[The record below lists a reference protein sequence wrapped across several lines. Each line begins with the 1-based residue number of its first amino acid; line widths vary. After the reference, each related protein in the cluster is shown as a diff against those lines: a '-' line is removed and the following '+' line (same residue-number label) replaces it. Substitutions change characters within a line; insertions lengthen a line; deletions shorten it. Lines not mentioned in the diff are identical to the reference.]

1 MRERADRHS
10 LSEGGS
16 LREYALSLAL
26 FLASLAILYAWH
38 HRITA
43 PNFGLTG
50 DEPHYIL
57 IAHSLAVDGDLD
69 LANNYAAGDADAWY
83 PDLDA
88 DHHVNDYRGDGRQIS
103 VHTPGLPV
111 LLLPGHLLLGNP
123 TRAARATMLLISS
136 LTLLQF
142 YLLGREV
149 TGNRW
154 LALAAWLVL
163 ATSVPMLYL
172 AGQVY
177 PDVPAALAL
186 LLGLRALRRLPAMGW
201 TALLALVICAL
212 PWLHVRYV
220 PLSLILAGAGFAHLW
235 REPRRRALW
244 ALLVLCLAGAAG
256 FVLFYVGCYGN
267 PLSNAQYMHFPSRA
281 AHWSRIPAIAMGL
294 FFEREVGILP
304 VAPFLLLSIA
314 GGAAALVDRDRYAL
328 LPVLLML
335 AYGGVLTLTLAA
347 GVADWGWSLPW
358 RFLLPVLPL
367 MALLALYGAHR
378 FPLWR
383 IAALPLVGAGLL
395 ILGLSMR
402 WPQGFYW
409 RNAGVLAM
417 PALDRGQGYLPS
429 QGYARVRQVP
439 ATAGVTTTHERSF
452 GEPPGPV
459 CAAER
464 QSEPGFLSW
473 GIRKGMLPGEMQ
485 VTLYVR
491 GEVGASGASPGQVRV
506 VNERTGEALV
516 ARDLT
521 ADDLVGAEWQPV
533 TFTVASD
540 RAVVLMAV
548 ATYTGEGTLCFERV
562 VYEQTMLSQ
571 RDWGYLLAGIV
582 TAALLGV
589 GLAYGLAARRRDQ

>member
-1 MRERADRHS
+1 METPLVKEMRAGR
-10 LSEGGS
+10 
-16 LREYALSLAL
+16 LRKYAASLAV
-26 FLASLAILYAWH
+26 FLASMAILYAWH
-38 HRITA
+38 HQVTA

-50 DEPHYIL
+50 DEPHYIM

-69 LANNYAAGDADAWY
+69 LGNNYAAGDADAWY

-88 DHHVNDYRGDGRQIS
+88 DNHVNDYRGDGRQIS

-111 LLLPGHLLLGNP
+111 LLLPGYLLLDNP

-142 YLLGREV
+142 YLLCREI
-149 TGNRW
+149 TGLRW
-154 LALAAWLVL
+154 LALAGWLAL

-220 PLSLILAGAGFAHLW
+220 PLSLILAIAALGHLW
-235 REPRRRALW
+235 RERCGPAVR
-244 ALLVLCLAGAAG
+244 LLLALCLAGAAG
-256 FVLFYVGCYGN
+256 FVLFYISHYGN
-267 PLSNAQYMHFPSRA
+267 PLSNAQYGHLSSRA
-281 AHWSRIPAIAMGL
+281 TDWSRIPAIAIGL
-294 FFEREVGILP
+294 LFEREVGILP
-304 VAPFLLLSIA
+304 VAPFLLLAIA
-314 GGAAALVDRDRYAL
+314 GGAAALADRDRRAL
-328 LPVLLML
+328 LPVLLVV
-335 AYGGVLTLTLAA
+335 AYVSVLTLALAA

-367 MALLALYGAHR
+367 MALVALYGVHR

-383 IAALPLVGAGLL
+383 LVALPLVAAGLL
-395 ILGLSMR
+395 ILALSVR
-402 WPQGFYW
+402 WPEGFYW

-429 QGYARVRQVP
+429 EEYTRRREMP
-439 ATAGVTTTHERSF
+439 ATAGVTTTHERVF
-452 GEPPGPV
+452 GEPPGRV
-459 CAAER
+459 CAIEG

-473 GIRKGMLPGEMQ
+473 GIRKGMLPGEMA

-491 GEVGASGASPGQVRV
+491 GESGAGGDSPGQVRV
-506 VNERTGEALV
+506 VNERTGEALAV
-516 ARDLT
+516 RDLI
-521 ADDLVGAEWQPV
+521 AGDLDAKSWQPV
-533 TFTVASD
+533 TFAVQAD
-540 RAVVLMAV
+540 RATMLMAV
-548 ATYTGEGTLCFERV
+548 VTYTGAGTLCLERV
-562 VYEQTMLSQ
+562 VYEQTVLTG

-589 GLAYGLAARRRDQ
+589 GLGYGLAARRRGR